1 MAPSEADRHELYTA
15 LSNALGSAPA
25 ETLMSHLLPTPLTEL
40 VTRTEFRDE
49 MNSLRS
55 EMNSRLDRVFIA
67 QISGFA
73 ALVIA
78 IFLN

>member
-1 MAPSEADRHELYTA
+1 
-15 LSNALGSAPA
+15 
-25 ETLMSHLLPTPLTEL
+25 
-40 VTRTEFRDE
+40 

-55 EMNSRLDRVFIA
+55 EMNSRLIRVFIA

>member
-1 MAPSEADRHELYTA
+1 MP
-15 LSNALGSAPA
+15 
-25 ETLMSHLLPTPLTEL
+25 HLLPTPLTEL
-40 VTRTEFRDE
+40 VTRAEFRA
-49 MNSLRS
+49 

-67 QISGFA
+67 QIGGFA